1 MKTKTLQQEILL
13 LTGTKFSATEWA
25 EKKAED
31 RNILSPSEKLEDACW
46 NGLLYEMLPGIIEK
60 TTDGKKLTLWHI
72 HQCKSFLGIEMSDST
87 PVIQHQ
93 FSIDP
98 YLFTQGLHLS

>member
-1 MKTKTLQQEILL
+1 MKTKSLQQEILL
-13 LTGTKFSATEWA
+13 LTGTKFSAREWA

-31 RNILSPSEKLEDACW
+31 KNILSPAEKLEDACW

-60 TTDGKKLTLWHI
+60 TSDGKKLTLWNI
-72 HQCKSFLGIEMSDST
+72 HQCKSFLGIEMSEST
-87 PVIQHQ
+87 PAIQHQ

-98 YLFTQGLHLS
+98 YLFSPGLHLS